1 MRVIRTKLTGVLQMV
16 FLAPTFF
23 FGWKFLKKTKF
34 VKSHEADL
42 VWEKAYIDAYEAS
55 FAEETKGFWQEI
67 GEMLMCGLKGRKKQ
81 SGYA

>member
-1 MRVIRTKLTGVLQMV
+1 MMLTCVLQMV
-16 FLAPTFF
+16 FLAPIFF

-34 VKSHEADL
+34 VKPLEADL